1 MVQKIKWQLP
11 CLSVARGWGDHVENL
26 LTSEVGNRY
35 KIMLFHPCLG
45 FDGTKL
51 HIISDLR
58 AIIRK
63 KFVILHST
71 KKNLYDEEDNHML
84 FMGAVGSRSSLGS
97 TGILCY

>member
-1 MVQKIKWQLP
+1 
-11 CLSVARGWGDHVENL
+11 
-26 LTSEVGNRY
+26 
-35 KIMLFHPCLG
+35 MLFHPCLG

-71 KKNLYDEEDNHML
+71 KKNCKNEKDNHTL
-84 FMGAVGSRSSLGS
+84 IMGASGAWS
-97 TGILCY
+97 TGGISGLRGH

>member
-11 CLSVARGWGDHVENL
+11 CLSVVRGWGAA
-26 LTSEVGNRY
+26 EVGNRY

-97 TGILCY
+97 NGILCY

>member
-1 MVQKIKWQLP
+1 MVQKIRWQQH
-11 CLSVARGWGDHVENL
+11 HVENL

-51 HIISDLR
+51 HINSDLR

-63 KFVILHST
+63 KFVILHAS
-71 KKNLYDEEDNHML
+71 KKE
-84 FMGAVGSRSSLGS
+84 
-97 TGILCY
+97 

>member
-11 CLSVARGWGDHVENL
+11 CLSVVR
-26 LTSEVGNRY
+26 EVGNRY

-97 TGILCY
+97 NGILCY